1 LSFGGGVHHC
11 LGAALARLEG
21 QVAIGR
27 LIRRFERIEATADP
41 EYNGR
46 INLRGLASLPLTVG

>member
-1 LSFGGGVHHC
+1 

-27 LIRRFERIEATADP
+27 LVRRFGTIEMAAEP
-41 EYNGR
+41 VYNGR
-46 INLRGLASLPLTVG
+46 INLRGLSSLPLLLA